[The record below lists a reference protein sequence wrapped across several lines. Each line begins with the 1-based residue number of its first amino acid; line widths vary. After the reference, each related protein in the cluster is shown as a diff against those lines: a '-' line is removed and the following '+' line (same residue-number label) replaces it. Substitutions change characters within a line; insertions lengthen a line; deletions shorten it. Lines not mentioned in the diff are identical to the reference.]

1 MLHRLVN
8 RDPASIDWSPTT
20 AQWLGLAAGL
30 AIGGT
35 TIARDDLSPA
45 SKAAFVAAYAVAC
58 GVIPRLRGVVR
69 HRRVAQFSAHQ
80 VAMATITGVWLAEG
94 QPGPA
99 AFNGLWLASAGA
111 WWLTS
116 RRAA

>member
-1 MLHRLVN
+1 MSH
-8 RDPASIDWSPTT
+8 DTASIDWSPTT
-20 AQWLGLAAGL
+20 AQWVGVAAGL

-35 TIARDDLSPA
+35 TVVRDDLSPA
-45 SKAAFVAAYAVAC
+45 SMAAFVVAYAVAC

-80 VAMATITGVWLAEG
+80 VAMATIAGVWLAEG

-99 AFNGLWLASAGA
+99 AFNGLWFLSAGA
-111 WWLTS
+111 WWIAT
-116 RRAA
+116 RDAA